1 MSLIGKVR
9 LSVMTNVLLV
19 ALGGSIGAVL
29 RYLLSI
35 FMIQLFGSS
44 FPFGTLLVNLLG
56 SFLMGVVYALG
67 QLSHVSPE
75 IKALIGVGLLGALT
89 TFSTFS
95 NETLLLLQEGY
106 WYKAVLNVLLNVTLC
121 LFMVYI
127 GQQLVFSRV

>member
-1 MSLIGKVR
+1 MN
-9 LSVMTNVLLV
+9 NVLLV

-44 FPFGTLLVNLLG
+44 FPFGTLIVNILG

-75 IKALIGVGLLGALT
+75 LKALVGVGLLGALT

-95 NETLLLLQEGY
+95 NETLLLMQEGL
-106 WYKAVLNVLLNVTLC
+106 WHKAILNVLLNVTLC
-121 LFMVYI
+121 LLMVYI

>member
-1 MSLIGKVR
+1 
-9 LSVMTNVLLV
+9 MTNVLLV